1 MIKKFIVSL
10 LCVVFI
16 TGMIF
21 TGFLFLYFTIPSKDA
36 MSSISLPSSVEDTVS
51 SSSTEETDETGDIYV
66 ADVHQSLTLRSAPS
80 SSSDALT
87 SLVPMTHLKVLEFV
101 ENTDYALVEVLTG
114 DKESYK
120 GYVNS
125 EYITPLGE
133 STIRIGT
140 EE

>member
-51 SSSTEETDETGDIYV
+51 ASSTEETEESSDVYV
-66 ADVHQSLTLRSAPS
+66 ADVRQSLTLRSAPS
-80 SSSDALT
+80 SSSERELQ
-87 SLVPMTHLKVLEFV
+87 
-101 ENTDYALVEVLTG
+101 
-114 DKESYK
+114 
-120 GYVNS
+120 
-125 EYITPLGE
+125 
-133 STIRIGT
+133 RIC
-140 EE
+140 EQ